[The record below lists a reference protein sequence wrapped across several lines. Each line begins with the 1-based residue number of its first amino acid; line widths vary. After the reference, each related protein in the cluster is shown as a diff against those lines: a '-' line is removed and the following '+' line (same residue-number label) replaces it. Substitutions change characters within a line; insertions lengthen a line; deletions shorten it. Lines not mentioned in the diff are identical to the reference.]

1 MHLSGF
7 DNFDITKLFYYY
19 LTTNKIQGTLN
30 NKISTSVK
38 LLSLLIYRIFI
49 SHINIKE
56 KAPQQK
62 DCKILFIESKSYRK
76 DIKEMISNVQQSIN
90 RNLYDI
96 LTLDVNK
103 IFSFKRTF
111 SNFIKS
117 IIWFKQTSSLKEYS
131 LNEKLSFIRILMDFK
146 DIEHSMQK
154 IIYKK
159 QYNLC
164 IFFYDA
170 ETYQNFL
177 SQYLQH
183 KGIKTATLQH
193 GIMLAPRLEV
203 KNNIDFA
210 GIEFK
215 SFVSNYFLAWNKFTQ
230 NEAIKAGIPENKI
243 KILGIAKCINRP
255 PIQTSFLQKKIGIIL
270 DGKFEEENN
279 RPMIKIVN
287 QFAKKN
293 GYTYILRYHPNFIG
307 NEYDNF
313 VDFTIGKNCSK
324 NISLEKFLNQIS
336 FCIVANSTVLFELEY
351 YKIPFLR
358 YTTNNIKDKFK
369 DYPSMT
375 FKNIEELECKVKQ
388 MVNHIN
394 YNSEHN
400 NNIQLNY
407 KSFLESFLKI

>member
-1 MHLSGF
+1 MHISGF
-7 DNFDITKLFYYY
+7 ENFNITKLFYYY

-30 NKISTSVK
+30 NKISTSFK
-38 LLSLLIYRIFI
+38 LLGLLIYRIFI

-56 KAPQQK
+56 KSPLKK
-62 DCKILFIESKSYRK
+62 DSKILFIESKSYRK
-76 DIKEMISNVQQSIN
+76 DIKEMLSNVQQSIN
-90 RNLYDI
+90 KNLYDI
-96 LTLDVNK
+96 LILNVSKT
-103 IFSFKRTF
+103 FSFKRTL
-111 SNFIKS
+111 SNLIKS
-117 IIWFKQTSSLKEYS
+117 IIWFKQIYSLKEYS

-146 DIEHSMQK
+146 DIENCMRK
-154 IIYKK
+154 ILYKK

-203 KNNIDFA
+203 TNNIDFA

-215 SFVSNYFLAWNKFTQ
+215 SFVSNYFLVWNKFTQ
-230 NEAIKAGIPENKI
+230 NEAIKTGIPENKI
-243 KILGIAKCINRP
+243 KILGIAKCINKQ
-255 PIQTSFLQKKIGIIL
+255 PIQTSLSQKRIGIIL

-279 RPMIKIVN
+279 EPMIKIVN
-287 QFAKKN
+287 QFAKEN
-293 GYTYILRYHPNFIG
+293 GYTYILRYHPNFTG
-307 NEYDNF
+307 NEYDKF
-313 VDFTIGKNCSK
+313 IDFTIGENCSQ
-324 NISLEKFLNQIS
+324 NISLEKFLSQIS

-358 YTTNNIKDKFK
+358 YATNNIKDKFK
-369 DYPSMT
+369 DYPSRT
-375 FKNIEELECKVKQ
+375 FKNIKELEWNVKQ
-388 MVNHIN
+388 MTSHIR
-394 YNSEHN
+394 YDSEHSY
-400 NNIQLNY
+400 IQLNY